1 MEKPT
6 IYSAVERL
14 TTTVSVARDVILPE
28 RCGRSLPARLLIIIV
43 STHEMNRYHWYK

>member
-14 TTTVSVARDVILPE
+14 ATTVSVARDVILPE
-28 RCGRSLPARLLIIIV
+28 RCGRLLIIIV
-43 STHEMNRYHWYK
+43 STHEMNRYLVLSYF